1 MNQHTTT
8 LDSLAEYLRA
18 GWAKAV
24 ANPNAT
30 AEQKVA
36 GSLKGTFLMWLEDHG
51 ADSLLNF
58 AEDYNAHL
66 TALDEHPATP
76 HAVRRDLSH
85 LIVTTEVVIARLR
98 HLK

>member
-30 AEQKVA
+30 AEQKVT
-36 GSLKGTFLMWLEDHG
+36 GSLKGTFLAHLEDHG
-51 ADSLLNF
+51 AESLLNF
-58 AEDYNAHL
+58 AEDYNARL
-66 TALDEHPATP
+66 IALHDHPATP
-76 HAVRRDLSH
+76 WAIKSTLSH
-85 LIVTTEVVIARLR
+85 QIVVTETVIARLR
-98 HLK
+98 YLN